1 MTFLQ
6 YLRQNA
12 PNVAKAS
19 EIESTFYTYLTR
31 EYKDAGTYLKTKDY
45 DAVEGLRKTY
55 VADINGLNDLQ
66 AKKARRLTFVDDLD
80 KFAAGLA
87 GKLYKRRMKAETERD
102 GLEAMARAKSQVA
115 LPERINGD
123 RVLHFTTAFGPIV
136 QSNKLRISSTSDQG
150 CLFCVPA
157 RHADV
162 IADEPPGSVKQIFDI
177 HGDLSHYLEFN
188 LENSRS
194 FESSNGRID
203 SKKVKDQKELKIYN
217 EILNLDRRDPVWY
230 EWKGKSQGG
239 WKVVQGPYNWG
250 KS

>member
-1 MTFLQ
+1 MKFKE
-6 YLRQNA
+6 YLKRN
-12 PNVAKAS
+12 PPTTAKTTDIENSYYVYLSS
-19 EIESTFYTYLTR
+19 EYNNLYTYV
-31 EYKDAGTYLKTKDY
+31 KPKDY
-45 DAVEGLRKTY
+45 DAVGELRKTCA
-55 VADINGLNDLQ
+55 ADLTGIADAAGKRD
-66 AKKARRLTFVDDLD
+66 RRLKFVDDLD
-80 KFAAGLA
+80 EFTAVLVP
-87 GKLYKRRMKAETERD
+87 KLYKRKLKAETERD
-102 GLEAMARAKSQVA
+102 GLEAMAKAKSQVT